1 MFLIIFLCWLIFSCF
16 EVPYDGMRNVKGN
29 PQCLT
34 NLANNSQSGK
44 TQISP
49 VVNSDFFYFLEKRI
63 SRQLQNLIS
72 LLLSVSLTL

>member
-1 MFLIIFLCWLIFSCF
+1 MFLIIFLCWLIISCF

-44 TQISP
+44 TQISS
-49 VVNSDFFYFLEKRI
+49 VVNSDFSIFSKNGFPVCCKI
-63 SRQLQNLIS
+63 
-72 LLLSVSLTL
+72 